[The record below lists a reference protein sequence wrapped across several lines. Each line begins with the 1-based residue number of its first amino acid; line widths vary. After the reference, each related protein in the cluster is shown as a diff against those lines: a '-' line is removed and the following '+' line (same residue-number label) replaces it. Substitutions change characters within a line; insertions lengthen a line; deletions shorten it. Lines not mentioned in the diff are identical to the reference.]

1 MSVADFLSLHVP
13 SLPSTRE
20 MINAERLALMKD
32 GAFLINLS
40 RGDVISEQDVY
51 QALKS
56 GKLRGVA
63 LDVYQQ
69 EPRQNPADFQTI
81 FQDFDNVILTPHI
94 GGATEEAQVN
104 LAREVSQKIINYL
117 RNGEK
122 SSALNL

>member
-1 MSVADFLSLHVP
+1 
-13 SLPSTRE
+13 
-20 MINAERLALMKD
+20 MKD